1 MTNTLWLFD
10 DYRKNSF
17 CLSWNHPTMIW
28 DLMMIQSERSYCMI
42 MSFTWQK
49 KHHGPGKIKNTTYC
63 IHLYATCI
71 LQFQT
76 WFTHIVFRYLMICSY
91 CRKVLTFTS
100 NHISPVRQLF
110 TCPLAIQQSLMEDHH
125 FLNTQIIQP
134 NGPWRPWLPA
144 RLVVRNYQDQ

>member
-1 MTNTLWLFD
+1 MITEKLVLFIMKSSHYDLRFD
-10 DYRKNSF
+10 DDSIRTILLYDYVIHLAK
-17 CLSWNHPTMIW
+17 T
-28 DLMMIQSERSYCMI
+28 
-42 MSFTWQK
+42 
-49 KHHGPGKIKNTTYC
+49 HHGPGKIKNTTYC